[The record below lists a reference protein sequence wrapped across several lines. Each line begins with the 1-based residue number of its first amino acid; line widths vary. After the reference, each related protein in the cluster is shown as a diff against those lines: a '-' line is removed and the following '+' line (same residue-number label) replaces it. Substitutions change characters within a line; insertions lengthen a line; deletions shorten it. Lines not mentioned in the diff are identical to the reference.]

1 MKSYR
6 IGRIAGIEVKLHA
19 TFPLFILI
27 LGLLEGKTAGVLAGL
42 QLIGVLFALFAF
54 VLLHEL
60 GHSLVAQRFGVR
72 VLSIT
77 LMPLGGLAATGSLPR
92 RPSQE
97 ILIALAGP
105 AVNIV
110 IAGLL
115 GGGLYLAGVP
125 FGLEGSGPGPFFSYL
140 FGANLMLAF
149 FNLLPAFPLDGGRV
163 LRALMASRLPY
174 IVATRRAVLAGN
186 AIAVLFFAFGLWKPT
201 FIMLS
206 LIAVFLFFSGRR
218 ELRNVE
224 LEEFL
229 RTNRAR
235 TLMDR
240 RPWFFAGRDTRCAEV
255 FAALSSESDLAY
267 SVIDLEGFRYG
278 ILTRQELLSA
288 CLALPAHMKIHR
300 LVKDITPALQGR
312 ANLYQALGALRR
324 APRGILPVRD
334 DGDIVGVLA
343 LEDVEEALA
352 QKGGGGARV

>member
-6 IGRIAGIEVKLHA
+6 IGWIAGIEVKLHA

-27 LGLLEGKTAGVLAGL
+27 LGLLEGKTAGILAGL
-42 QLIGVLFALFAF
+42 QLIGVLVALFAF

-72 VLSIT
+72 VISIT
-77 LMPLGGLAATGSLPR
+77 LLPIGGLAATGSLPR
-92 RPSQE
+92 HPSQE

-110 IAGLL
+110 IAAIL
-115 GGGLYLAGVP
+115 GTGLYLAGTP
-125 FGLEGSGPGPFFSYL
+125 FDLQGSGAGPFFSYL
-140 FGANLMLAF
+140 FSANIMLAL

-163 LRALMASRLPY
+163 LRALMVNRLPY
-174 IVATRRAVLAGN
+174 LIATRRAVLVGN
-186 AIAVLFFAFGLWKPT
+186 VIAVLFFVLGLWQPT

-206 LIAVFLFFSGRR
+206 FIAAFIFFSGRR

-229 RTNRAR
+229 HESRAR
-235 TLMDR
+235 ELLDK
-240 RPWFFAGRDTRCAEV
+240 RPWFYAGRDTRCAEI

-267 SVIDLEGFRYG
+267 SVVDLEGLRYG

-300 LVKDITPALQGR
+300 LVKDTTPALQGR
-312 ANLYQALGALRR
+312 ANLYQAIGALRR
-324 APRGILPVRD
+324 APHGILPVRD
-334 DGDIVGVLA
+334 GGDIVGILA
-343 LEDVEEALA
+343 LEDVEQALA
-352 QKGGGGARV
+352 QIRESQARF